1 MDYGKYLEH
10 GRIFEV
16 LCCRKQSSSSFSSCS
31 TSSELPPAAAGQL
44 VRSSAGSCASLS
56 SPRPRPGP
64 ATPTRKTSK
73 RQSHLADIP
82 DQEADQE
89 QGEDQEQEQEQEAE
103 VKRRVTSASA
113 STSGRQ
119 LTARWGSLLC
129 KSMISISILET
140 VKHRET
146 FLY

>member
-1 MDYGKYLEH
+1 MGE
-10 GRIFEV
+10 E
-16 LCCRKQSSSSFSSCS
+16 
-31 TSSELPPAAAGQL
+31 
-44 VRSSAGSCASLS
+44 
-56 SPRPRPGP
+56 
-64 ATPTRKTSK
+64 
-73 RQSHLADIP
+73 
-82 DQEADQE
+82 QE
-89 QGEDQEQEQEQEAE
+89 QSLGQEQEQEAE

-146 FLY
+146 FLH

>member
-1 MDYGKYLEH
+1 MDYGKYREH
-10 GRIFEV
+10 RRIFEV
-16 LCCRKQSSSSFSSCS
+16 FCCRKQSSSSFSSCS

-44 VRSSAGSCASLS
+44 VRNSAGSCASLS

-82 DQEADQE
+82 DQEAE
-89 QGEDQEQEQEQEAE
+89 QGEEQGEEQEQSLGQEQQQEAE

-113 STSGRQ
+113 GTSGRQ
-119 LTARWGSLLC
+119 LTAR
-129 KSMISISILET
+129 
-140 VKHRET
+140 
-146 FLY
+146 

>member
-1 MDYGKYLEH
+1 M
-10 GRIFEV
+10 
-16 LCCRKQSSSSFSSCS
+16 CCRKQSSSSFSSCS

-82 DQEADQE
+82 DQEADQGEE
-89 QGEDQEQEQEQEAE
+89 QEVEQSLGQEQQQEAE

-113 STSGRQ
+113 GTSGRQ

-129 KSMISISILET
+129 RSMISISILET

-146 FLY
+146 FRH

>member
-1 MDYGKYLEH
+1 MDDGKYLDH
-10 GRIFEV
+10 CKIFEV

-31 TSSELPPAAAGQL
+31 TSSELPPAAASQL

-89 QGEDQEQEQEQEAE
+89 QGEEQSLDQEQQEAE

-119 LTARWGSLLC
+119 LTARWGVNSRIIGSGG
-129 KSMISISILET
+129 KI
-140 VKHRET
+140 
-146 FLY
+146 

>member
-1 MDYGKYLEH
+1 M
-10 GRIFEV
+10 
-16 LCCRKQSSSSFSSCS
+16 CCRKQSSSSFSSCS

-89 QGEDQEQEQEQEAE
+89 EEQGADQGEEQEQSLGQEQQQEAE

-113 STSGRQ
+113 GTSGRQ
-119 LTARWGSLLC
+119 LTTR
-129 KSMISISILET
+129 
-140 VKHRET
+140 
-146 FLY
+146 